1 MVRNTS
7 MKEII
12 ISLQDNYKD
21 IIRTR
26 LEYNS
31 AVKANK
37 KSFIQKYQVHL
48 KNLLKKRYNLYSELK
63 AKLGGFA
70 LEVSYEYSKHTTTN
84 YKKETAHFINLSE
97 EEAKEV
103 LTLGLLQ
110 KGYKV
115 KIKEIKKIP
124 TFLSKG
130 KL

>member
-1 MVRNTS
+1 MVKSINY
-7 MKEII
+7 II
-12 ISLQDNYKD
+12 LQLKLIQDQIKVENAKYMNYLKFNL
-21 IIRTR
+21 RG
-26 LEYNS
+26 
-31 AVKANK
+31 KAQA
-37 KSFIQKYQVHL
+37 SQVHL

>member
-1 MVRNTS
+1 MVRSVNY
-7 MKEII
+7 II
-12 ISLQDNYKD
+12 TQLKLIQDQIN
-21 IIRTR
+21 
-26 LEYNS
+26 LEN
-31 AVKANK
+31 VKYTGYL
-37 KSFIQKYQVHL
+37 KSNLRGKAQASQVHL
-48 KNLLKKRYNLYSELK
+48 KNLLKKRYNMYSELK

>member
-1 MVRNTS
+1 MVKSINY
-7 MKEII
+7 II
-12 ISLQDNYKD
+12 LQLKLIQDQIKVENAKYMTYLKFNL
-21 IIRTR
+21 RG
-26 LEYNS
+26 
-31 AVKANK
+31 KAQA
-37 KSFIQKYQVHL
+37 SQVHL

-70 LEVSYEYSKHTTTN
+70 LEVSYEYSKYTTTN
-84 YKKETAHFINLSE
+84 YKKETAHFVNLSE

>member
-48 KNLLKKRYNLYSELK
+48 KNL
-63 AKLGGFA
+63 F
-70 LEVSYEYSKHTTTN
+70 
-84 YKKETAHFINLSE
+84 KKEKF
-97 EEAKEV
+97 
-103 LTLGLLQ
+103 LTQ
-110 KGYKV
+110 P
-115 KIKEIKKIP
+115 IQR
-124 TFLSKG
+124 
-130 KL
+130 

>member
-1 MVRNTS
+1 MVKSINY
-7 MKEII
+7 II
-12 ISLQDNYKD
+12 LQLKLIQDQIKVENAKYMTYLKFNL
-21 IIRTR
+21 RG
-26 LEYNS
+26 
-31 AVKANK
+31 KAQA
-37 KSFIQKYQVHL
+37 SQVHL
-48 KNLLKKRYNLYSELK
+48 KILLKKRYNLYSELK